1 MERFSEDLL
10 KNKREYK
17 AETINYIGNV
27 SMPYSHFHEHYEIL
41 YVRENSRILMVNN
54 RDKYILNDAN
64 IALIKPFIIH
74 KTLSDEKKRQKRSL
88 INFSFD
94 IAEKI
99 ADFSGYDILKC
110 FDIPV
115 LQMEDSVKKS
125 VIECMD
131 ELSLLD
137 EESDSYEA
145 EFKSVL
151 LRLLIILEKESEKK
165 YVRKNESG
173 KGVGETIPLI
183 AKKIQQCYSDDLTL
197 EALAEEFHISPCY
210 LSRCFK
216 NNMGISLIKYINNV
230 RIIAAQKLI
239 DEGYT
244 SITAVAMQTG
254 FSNITHFER
263 VFKKITGISP
273 KKYSMKKG
281 L

>member
-17 AETINYIGNV
+17 AETINYHGNV

-54 RDKYILNDAN
+54 HNKYILNDTN
-64 IALIKPFIIH
+64 IALIKPFMIH
-74 KTLSDEKKRQKRSL
+74 KTLSDKNKRQKRSL

-94 IAEKI
+94 TAEKI
-99 ADFSGYDILKC
+99 AEFSGYDILKC
-110 FDIPV
+110 FDVQV
-115 LQMEDSVKKS
+115 LQMDDSVKKS
-125 VIECMD
+125 VTQCMD
-131 ELSLLD
+131 ELSALD
-137 EESDSYEA
+137 EESISYDA
-145 EFKSVL
+145 EFKSIL
-151 LRLLIILEKESEKK
+151 LRLLIILTKESERK
-165 YVRKNESG
+165 YAIKNESG
-173 KGVGETIPLI
+173 KGVDETIPMI
-183 AKKIQQCYSDDLTL
+183 AKKIQQCCSDDLTL
-197 EALAEEFHISPCY
+197 SALADEFHISPCY

-216 NNMGISLIKYINNV
+216 NNMDIPLIKYINNV

-244 SITAVAMQTG
+244 SVTAVAMQTG

-273 KKYSMKKG
+273 KKYIKEKG